1 MGGGKRLDGII
12 SGDDR
17 LRHSGYT
24 VHSYNSDHPDY
35 AGRTNDSD
43 NSNSPGG
50 ERGCETCSRGAEVW
64 RGVDARQER

>member
-24 VHSYNSDHPDY
+24 VHAYHSLTLRWLTDIASD
-35 AGRTNDSD
+35 
-43 NSNSPGG
+43 
-50 ERGCETCSRGAEVW
+50 
-64 RGVDARQER
+64 